1 MNDDENE
8 KISQVVVINNRGGE
22 AGAHH
27 SSGWKVALADIMCSL
42 FASFFVLW
50 LIASTDPAVKAEI
63 ASFFKHPSNVPK
75 EFGAHDSKSAKQVN
89 GTSASL
95 IKRSGGRNQSKDKQK
110 HKGKADAAKHKTLA
124 EVMEEL
130 KKRIEASL
138 GDNATITFVDNEIL
152 ITIKGDTLYK
162 PGQYQ
167 ASPKDEEIIMDLAD
181 VLVDT
186 DQIIRIEG
194 HTDDTPTN
202 STVLETNYELSSVRA
217 ARIAWIFNI
226 VGVEGKRIVPTGLGQ
241 NFPIAENFNAKG
253 RSKNR
258 RVEIR
263 ISDIS
268 VIDEAT
274 KKAIFN

>member
-1 MNDDENE
+1 MNDDDE
-8 KISQVVVINNRGGE
+8 KISQVIVINNRNTAG
-22 AGAHH
+22 GAHH

-63 ASFFKHPSNVPK
+63 ASFFKHPTNVPK
-75 EFGAHDSKSAKQVN
+75 ELGVHDSQSLKEAK

-95 IKRSGGRNQSKDKQK
+95 INRNGGRNPSKEIQK
-110 HKGKADAAKHKTLA
+110 NKGKADKTKHKPIT
-124 EVMEEL
+124 EIL
-130 KKRIEASL
+130 KEIQRRIKASL
-138 GDNATITFVDNEIL
+138 GDNATVTFVDKEII

-162 PGQYQ
+162 PGAYQ

-181 VLVDT
+181 VLIDT

-202 STVLETNYELSSVRA
+202 NKILETNYELSSVRA

-241 NFPIAENFNAKG
+241 NFPIADNSNAKG

-263 ISDIS
+263 ISDAT
-268 VIDEAT
+268 VIDEKT